1 MKKIFIVALACLF
14 LFSNQAYA
22 HTGLESSNPANG
34 SSVTEALNEIILTFE
49 TKIEETSS
57 FKLVN
62 DTNEE
67 VAVSNISIVENTMTG
82 IVDRSI
88 ENGRYSIQWKI
99 IGVDGHPIKGKISFT
114 LNAPVVEDTEEVAT
128 EVEPEQTE
136 VVTIEEV
143 SENEAT
149 TAETTKPKVEEAT
162 NNSSGGLII
171 VLVVVVAGA
180 VFWMMRRKNK

>member
-1 MKKIFIVALACLF
+1 MKKNIIVVLACLF

-34 SSVTEALNEIILTFE
+34 SSVTEALHEIILTFE

-82 IVDRSI
+82 IVDRNI
-88 ENGRYSIQWKI
+88 ENGSYSIQWKI
-99 IGVDGHPIKGKISFT
+99 IGVDGHPIKGEIPFT
-114 LNAPVVEDTEEVAT
+114 LNAPVVEGTEEIA
-128 EVEPEQTE
+128 TE
-136 VVTIEEV
+136 VVTIEEA

-149 TAETTKPKVEEAT
+149 TVETTEPEVEEAA
-162 NNSSGGLII
+162 NNSSVGLII
-171 VLVVVVAGA
+171 ALVVVVAGA

>member
-1 MKKIFIVALACLF
+1 MKKIIIVVLACLF

-34 SSVTEALNEIILTFE
+34 SSVTEALHEILLTFE

-62 DTNEE
+62 ETNEE
-67 VAVSNISIVENTMTG
+67 VAVNNISIVENTMTG
-82 IVDRSI
+82 IVDSSI
-88 ENGRYSIQWKI
+88 ENGSYSIQWKI
-99 IGVDGHPIKGKISFT
+99 IGVDGHPIKGEIPFT

-128 EVEPEQTE
+128 EVETEQTG

-143 SENEAT
+143 SEKGVTTVE
-149 TAETTKPKVEEAT
+149 TAEPEVEEAT
-162 NNSSGGLII
+162 NNSSVGLII
-171 VLVVVVAGA
+171 FLVIVVAGA

>member
-1 MKKIFIVALACLF
+1 MKKIIIVVLACLF
-14 LFSNQAYA
+14 LFSSRAYA

-34 SSVTEALNEIILTFE
+34 SSVTEALHEIILTFE

-67 VAVSNISIVENTMTG
+67 VAVSNISIVGNTMTG

-88 ENGRYSIQWKI
+88 ENGSYSIQWKI
-99 IGVDGHPIKGKISFT
+99 IGVDGHPIKGEIPFT
-114 LNAPVVEDTEEVAT
+114 LNAPVVEGTEEIA
-128 EVEPEQTE
+128 TE
-136 VVTIEEV
+136 VVTIEEA

-149 TAETTKPKVEEAT
+149 TVETTEPEVEEAA
-162 NNSSGGLII
+162 NNSSVGLII
-171 VLVVVVAGA
+171 ALVVVVAGA

>member
-1 MKKIFIVALACLF
+1 MKKNIIIVLACLF
-14 LFSNQAYA
+14 LYSNQAYA
-22 HTGLESSNPANG
+22 HTGLESSNPGNG
-34 SSVTEALNEIILTFE
+34 SSVTEALHEIVLTFE

-67 VAVSNISIVENTMTG
+67 VAVTNISIVENTMTG

-88 ENGRYSIQWKI
+88 ENGSYSIQWQI
-99 IGVDGHPIKGKISFT
+99 IGVDGHPIKGEIPFT
-114 LNAPVVEDTEEVAT
+114 LKAPIVEGTE
-128 EVEPEQTE
+128 E

-143 SENEAT
+143 SENEAST
-149 TAETTKPKVEEAT
+149 VETAEPEVEEAT
-162 NNSSGGLII
+162 NNSSIGLII
-171 VLVVVVAGA
+171 LLVVVVAGA

>member
-1 MKKIFIVALACLF
+1 MKKIIIVVLACLF
-14 LFSNQAYA
+14 LFSSQAYA

-34 SSVTEALNEIILTFE
+34 SSVTEALHEIILTFE

-67 VAVSNISIVENTMTG
+67 VAVTNISIVGNTMTG

-88 ENGRYSIQWKI
+88 ENGSYSIQWKI
-99 IGVDGHPIKGKISFT
+99 IGVDGHPIKGEIPFT
-114 LNAPVVEDTEEVAT
+114 LNAPVVEGTEEIA
-128 EVEPEQTE
+128 TE
-136 VVTIEEV
+136 VVTIEEA

-149 TAETTKPKVEEAT
+149 TVETTEPEVEEAA
-162 NNSSGGLII
+162 NNSSVGLII
-171 VLVVVVAGA
+171 ALVVVVASA